1 MKCYFT
7 PAAAEAE
14 ARFRRWPLAGKAG
27 VQATRE
33 PYGYKDS
40 SAMDDDSND
49 RLRAASTLKMPILN
63 VSLLQ
68 ERGYT
73 EKSKALPNARKG
85 FALAL
90 QKEKRIY

>member
-1 MKCYFT
+1 MLLYSGGCGSGSPLLT
-7 PAAAEAE
+7 LAVGGQSGGG
-14 ARFRRWPLAGKAG
+14 RRRGSR
-27 VQATRE
+27 TDN
-33 PYGYKDS
+33 KDS

-90 QKEKRIY
+90 QKEKRVY